1 MASCQNDGPFL
12 GPLNNRCR
20 IIIGTQKGT
29 TTHILYYAV
38 SYCTILYPGLLRG
51 DDIIGL
57 GFWALGFRGLGF
69 RCLGFRALGFRV

>member
-1 MASCQNDGPFL
+1 MGSCQNDAPFL

-20 IIIGTQKGT
+20 IIIGTPKGTMILT

-38 SYCTILYPGLLRG
+38 SYCTILYPGLLRV

-57 GFWALGFRGLGF
+57 GFWALGFRGLG
-69 RCLGFRALGFRV
+69 V